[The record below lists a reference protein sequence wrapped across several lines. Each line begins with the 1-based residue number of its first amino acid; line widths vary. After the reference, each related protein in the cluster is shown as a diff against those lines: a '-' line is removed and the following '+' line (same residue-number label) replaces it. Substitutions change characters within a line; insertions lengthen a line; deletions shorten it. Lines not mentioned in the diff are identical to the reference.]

1 MDITKK
7 IREIIE
13 SKLAEKNIILYNVE
27 YIKEDGNYVLRI
39 TIDKDGTIDID
50 DCVDATNIINP
61 ILDEYDLI
69 KESYILDV
77 TSKGIGDSNEW

>member
-13 SKLAEKNIILYNVE
+13 SKLAEKNIILYDVE
-27 YIKEDGNYVLRI
+27 YIKEDGHYVLRI
-39 TIDKDGTIDID
+39 TIDKNGVIDID

-61 ILDEYDLI
+61 ILDEHDLI
-69 KESYILDV
+69 KETYILDV
-77 TSKGIGDSNEW
+77 TSKGIGDSNE